1 MLYVCL
7 SFAKQPPDP
16 PAPEAFLGSAGDL
29 GGGLRGRTG
38 LACRLPSA
46 LPAESAPGSRQAGTR
61 EGSWRIVQV
70 APWTQPCTEESSTDP
85 AVCAAAKAALADKAL
100 AELPGQI
107 QDAGEE
113 LGYLKLTR
121 PEGGE
126 NDSTQAHVT
135 VYDRGMLCCLENLD
149 GAPRVWYQLREPPEL
164 RVLFDAAAVE
174 TPAE

>member
-1 MLYVCL
+1 M
-7 SFAKQPPDP
+7 
-16 PAPEAFLGSAGDL
+16 
-29 GGGLRGRTG
+29 
-38 LACRLPSA
+38 
-46 LPAESAPGSRQAGTR
+46 
-61 EGSWRIVQV
+61 SWRIVQV

-107 QDAGEE
+107 QGAGKE

-135 VYDRGMLCCLENLD
+135 VYDSGMLCCLENLD

-164 RVLFDAAAVE
+164 REPPREAARAWE
-174 TPAE
+174 AA